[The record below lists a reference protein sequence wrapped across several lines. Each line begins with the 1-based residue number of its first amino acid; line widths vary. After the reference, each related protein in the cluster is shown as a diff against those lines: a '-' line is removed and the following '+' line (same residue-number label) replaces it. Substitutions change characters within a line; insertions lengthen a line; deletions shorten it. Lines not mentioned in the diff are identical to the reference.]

1 MYVVKYKERI
11 VLGIIPWNHQYIQD
25 VMRNRYRITIELP
38 YLEPES
44 TEFPYVVNDDIMI
57 YPASE
62 DRDPVINP
70 MIQQYYGPTWEFLEK
85 NVIAHYEIQP
95 LDLHAAQ
102 SNYRARAAAYRYDK
116 EVAGTKITINEVEY
130 NIETDRSNRSKY
142 LEKYIMLAENQTVN
156 WKFGNQWVILSKQD
170 IQNIVQAIDSHI
182 QAAFDWE
189 LGMINSIES
198 AASLADLLAIEE
210 LNPVMNSE
218 RPLVNQN

>member
-1 MYVVKYKERI
+1 MYVVKYKESI
-11 VLGIIPWNHQYIQD
+11 VLGIIPWNNKYIQD

-44 TEFPYVVNDDIMI
+44 SEFPYVVNDDITI

-62 DRDPVINP
+62 DRDLNINP
-70 MIQQYYGPTWEFLEK
+70 MVQQYYGPTWEFLEK
-85 NVIAHYEIQP
+85 NVIAHYEIRP
-95 LDLHAAQ
+95 LDLHDAQ

-116 EVAGTKITINEVEY
+116 EVAGTKITINSVEY

-142 LEKYIMLAENQTVN
+142 IEKYIMLEDNQTVN
-156 WKFGNQWVILSKQD
+156 WKFIDQWVNLSKQNL
-170 IQNIVQAIDSHI
+170 QNIIQAIDSHI

-189 LGMINSIES
+189 LSMINIIES
-198 AASLADLLAIEE
+198 AASSEDLLAIEE

-218 RPLVNQN
+218 RPLFD